1 MLDLSKIEQ
10 IVEWSGLLG
19 ISLTLLVVFTG
30 IFQGLHRPTGRSSGK
45 AQTWLRSP
53 VKILLISSLYFG
65 FCFLI
70 WKPLPFPLPPSL
82 NLPRIALGAISL
94 FGGLGMI
101 LWGRFVLAEHY
112 FVSTSTGAQLFK
124 HHRLVTSGPFAL
136 VRHPIYLGIF
146 LVGLGGILIYATWTM
161 VFVCS
166 HIFGLRRRAI
176 QEEIALAAEFG
187 EQWQVYCQRTRAWIP
202 LPYIDQVKALIAK
215 LSRSQV
221 ALIEAGLMFLPAIPA
236 YLWVWPN
243 VTGTSMQLMQSVTY
257 IYIITGS
264 LFIGLR
270 RWEPAE
276 LGLSLAGIW
285 LTLAAGIVIL
295 AGRTMVILSVDWGA
309 EPPSSTAFRLLGEGL
324 YYFLLV
330 GFGEELLFRGLLYRA
345 FEEWR
350 GLRFA
355 IWGSSLGFVL
365 WHLFGQGPLVGTA
378 MLLNGLIFALIR
390 WRAGGIIGLAIIH
403 GLIDFSALLMLPEIN
418 ITTLNPPQITR
429 QIPLL
434 IGLGLIALTPIF
446 LWKIHPLVIAKSQLR
461 HNQIE
466 GQNQSKPDR

>member
-1 MLDLSKIEQ
+1 MLDQSKIEQ
-10 IVEWSGLLG
+10 LVEWSGLLG
-19 ISLTLLVVFTG
+19 IGLTLLVILTG
-30 IFQGLHRPTGRSSGK
+30 IYQRFRRPAGRSTGK
-45 AQTWLRSP
+45 AQSWLRSP

-65 FCFLI
+65 FCILI

-82 NLPRIALGAISL
+82 NLPRIALGAIFL

-101 LWGRFVLAEHY
+101 LWGRFVLADQY
-112 FVSTSTGAQLFK
+112 FVSTSSGAQLFK
-124 HHRLVTSGPFAL
+124 HHRLVTSGPFTL

-161 VFVCS
+161 VFICS
-166 HIFGLRRRAI
+166 HIISLRRRAI
-176 QEEIALAAEFG
+176 QEEKALAAEFG

-202 LPYIDQVKALIAK
+202 LPYMHHVKSLITR

-221 ALIEAGLMFLPAIPA
+221 ALIEVGLMFLPAIPA

-243 VTGTSMQLMQSVTY
+243 VAGTSLQIMQSVTY
-257 IYIITGS
+257 IYIILGS
-264 LFIGLR
+264 LVIGLR
-270 RWEPAE
+270 RWKHAE

-285 LTLAAGIVIL
+285 VTPGAGIAIL

-309 EPPSSTAFRLLGEGL
+309 EPPTYNAFRLVGEGL

-365 WHLFGQGPLVGTA
+365 WHLFGQGPLVGAA
-378 MLLNGLIFALIR
+378 MLLYGLIFALIR
-390 WRAGGIIGLAIIH
+390 WRAGGILGLAIIH
-403 GLIDFSALLMLPEIN
+403 GLIDFSALLLLPEIN
-418 ITTLNPPQITR
+418 IPTLDPPQITR

-434 IGLGLIALTPIF
+434 IGLGLIALTPVY
-446 LWKIHPLVIAKSQLR
+446 LWKIHPLVITKSQLR
-461 HNQIE
+461 
-466 GQNQSKPDR
+466 